1 MNPNNLFNMLFNNN
15 SGEDLDYWTILS
27 RMADQAQLAS
37 FSMEIQDVNNS
48 ELSKKLD
55 EQNDKFLEQILKNQE
70 EILKRLDIIEEKV
83 NKWIFFMIDQAQKFG
98 IHLL

>member
-15 SGEDLDYWTILS
+15 SGEDLDYWTIFS

-37 FSMEIQDVNNS
+37 FSMEIQDVRNS
-48 ELSKKLD
+48 DLSKKID

-83 NKWIFFMIDQAQKFG
+83 NK
-98 IHLL
+98 

>member
-1 MNPNNLFNMLFNNN
+1 MNPNSLFNMLFNNN

-37 FSMEIQDVNNS
+37 FSMEIQDVRNS
-48 ELSKKLD
+48 DLSKKID

-83 NKWIFFMIDQAQKFG
+83 NK
-98 IHLL
+98 

>member
-37 FSMEIQDVNNS
+37 FSMELQDVRNS
-48 ELSKKLD
+48 DLSKKID
-55 EQNDKFLEQILKNQE
+55 EQNDKYLEQILKNQE
-70 EILKRLDIIEEKV
+70 EILKRLDIIEKKV
-83 NKWIFFMIDQAQKFG
+83 NK
-98 IHLL
+98 

>member
-1 MNPNNLFNMLFNNN
+1 MNPNNLFSMLFNNN

-37 FSMEIQDVNNS
+37 FSMELQDVRNS
-48 ELSKKLD
+48 DLSKKID

-83 NKWIFFMIDQAQKFG
+83 NK
-98 IHLL
+98 

>member
-55 EQNDKFLEQILKNQE
+55 EQNDKYLEQILKNQE
-70 EILKRLDIIEEKV
+70 EILKRLDIIEKKV
-83 NKWIFFMIDQAQKFG
+83 NK
-98 IHLL
+98 

>member
-15 SGEDLDYWTILS
+15 SGEDLDYWTIFS
-27 RMADQAQLAS
+27 RMADQAQLVS
-37 FSMEIQDVNNS
+37 FSMEIQDVRNS
-48 ELSKKLD
+48 DLSKKID

-83 NKWIFFMIDQAQKFG
+83 NK
-98 IHLL
+98 

>member
-37 FSMEIQDVNNS
+37 FSMELQDVKNS
-48 ELSKKLD
+48 DLSKKID

-83 NKWIFFMIDQAQKFG
+83 NK
-98 IHLL
+98 

>member
-37 FSMEIQDVNNS
+37 FSMELQDVRNS
-48 ELSKKLD
+48 DLSKKID

-70 EILKRLDIIEEKV
+70 EILKRLDIIAEKV
-83 NKWIFFMIDQAQKFG
+83 NK
-98 IHLL
+98 

>member
-37 FSMEIQDVNNS
+37 FSMEIQDVRNS
-48 ELSKKLD
+48 DLSKKID

-83 NKWIFFMIDQAQKFG
+83 NK
-98 IHLL
+98 

>member
-1 MNPNNLFNMLFNNN
+1 MNPNNLFSMLFSNNN
-15 SGEDLDYWTILS
+15 GEDLDYWTILS

-37 FSMEIQDVNNS
+37 FSMELQDVRNS
-48 ELSKKLD
+48 DLSKKLD

-83 NKWIFFMIDQAQKFG
+83 NK
-98 IHLL
+98 

>member
-37 FSMEIQDVNNS
+37 FSMELQDVNNS

-55 EQNDKFLEQILKNQE
+55 EQNDKYLEQILKNQE

-83 NKWIFFMIDQAQKFG
+83 NK
-98 IHLL
+98 

>member
-1 MNPNNLFNMLFNNN
+1 MIPNNLFNMLFNNN

-37 FSMEIQDVNNS
+37 FSMELQDVRNS
-48 ELSKKLD
+48 DLSKKID

-83 NKWIFFMIDQAQKFG
+83 NK
-98 IHLL
+98 

>member
-15 SGEDLDYWTILS
+15 NGEDLDYWTILS

-37 FSMEIQDVNNS
+37 FSMELQDVRNS
-48 ELSKKLD
+48 DLSKKID

-70 EILKRLDIIEEKV
+70 EILKSLDIIEKKV
-83 NKWIFFMIDQAQKFG
+83 NR
-98 IHLL
+98 

>member
-15 SGEDLDYWTILS
+15 SGEGLDYWTILS

-37 FSMEIQDVNNS
+37 FSMELQDVRNS
-48 ELSKKLD
+48 DLSKKLD
-55 EQNDKFLEQILKNQE
+55 EQNDKYLEQILKNQE

-83 NKWIFFMIDQAQKFG
+83 NK
-98 IHLL
+98 

>member
-37 FSMEIQDVNNS
+37 FSMELQDVRNS
-48 ELSKKLD
+48 DLSKKLD
-55 EQNDKFLEQILKNQE
+55 EQNDKYLEQILKNQE
-70 EILKRLDIIEEKV
+70 EILKRLDIIEKKV
-83 NKWIFFMIDQAQKFG
+83 NK
-98 IHLL
+98 

>member
-1 MNPNNLFNMLFNNN
+1 MNPNNLFNNN

-37 FSMEIQDVNNS
+37 FSMELQDVKNS
-48 ELSKKLD
+48 DLSKKID
-55 EQNDKFLEQILKNQE
+55 EQNDKYLKQILKNQE

-83 NKWIFFMIDQAQKFG
+83 NK
-98 IHLL
+98 

>member
-1 MNPNNLFNMLFNNN
+1 MNPNNLFSMLFNNN

-37 FSMEIQDVNNS
+37 FSMEIQDVRNS
-48 ELSKKLD
+48 DLSKKID

-83 NKWIFFMIDQAQKFG
+83 NK
-98 IHLL
+98 

>member
-1 MNPNNLFNMLFNNN
+1 MSPNNLFNMLFNNN

-37 FSMEIQDVNNS
+37 FSMEIQDVRNS
-48 ELSKKLD
+48 DLSKKID

-83 NKWIFFMIDQAQKFG
+83 NK
-98 IHLL
+98 

>member
-27 RMADQAQLAS
+27 RMADQAQLVS
-37 FSMEIQDVNNS
+37 FSMEIQDVRNS
-48 ELSKKLD
+48 DLSKKID

-70 EILKRLDIIEEKV
+70 EILNRLDIIEEKV
-83 NKWIFFMIDQAQKFG
+83 NK
-98 IHLL
+98 

>member
-37 FSMEIQDVNNS
+37 FSMELQDVRNS
-48 ELSKKLD
+48 DLSKK
-55 EQNDKFLEQILKNQE
+55 N
-70 EILKRLDIIEEKV
+70 R
-83 NKWIFFMIDQAQKFG
+83 
-98 IHLL
+98 

>member
-1 MNPNNLFNMLFNNN
+1 MNSNNLFNNN

-37 FSMEIQDVNNS
+37 FSMEIQDVRNS
-48 ELSKKLD
+48 DLSKKID

-83 NKWIFFMIDQAQKFG
+83 NK
-98 IHLL
+98 

>member
-37 FSMEIQDVNNS
+37 FSMELQDVSNS

-55 EQNDKFLEQILKNQE
+55 EQNDKYLEQILKNQE
-70 EILKRLDIIEEKV
+70 EILKRLDIIEKKV
-83 NKWIFFMIDQAQKFG
+83 NK
-98 IHLL
+98 

>member
-15 SGEDLDYWTILS
+15 NGEDLDYWTILS

-37 FSMEIQDVNNS
+37 FSMELQDVRNS
-48 ELSKKLD
+48 DLSKKID
-55 EQNDKFLEQILKNQE
+55 EQNYKYLEQILKNQE

-83 NKWIFFMIDQAQKFG
+83 NK
-98 IHLL
+98 

>member
-1 MNPNNLFNMLFNNN
+1 MNPNNLFSMLFNNN

-37 FSMEIQDVNNS
+37 FSMELQDVRNS
-48 ELSKKLD
+48 DLSKKID

-70 EILKRLDIIEEKV
+70 EILKRLDTIEKKV
-83 NKWIFFMIDQAQKFG
+83 NK
-98 IHLL
+98 

>member
-15 SGEDLDYWTILS
+15 SGEDSDCWTILS

-37 FSMEIQDVNNS
+37 FSMELQDVRNS
-48 ELSKKLD
+48 DLSKKID

-83 NKWIFFMIDQAQKFG
+83 NK
-98 IHLL
+98 